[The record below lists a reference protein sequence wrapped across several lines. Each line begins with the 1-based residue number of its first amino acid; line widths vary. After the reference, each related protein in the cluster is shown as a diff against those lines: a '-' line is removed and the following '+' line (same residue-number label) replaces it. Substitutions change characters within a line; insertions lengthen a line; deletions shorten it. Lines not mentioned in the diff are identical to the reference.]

1 MPGFLTLP
9 QVAKALNVPAQWI
22 HYLIRR
28 GTIKIDLDP
37 QTNLYLFPDKPET
50 LEQLRHL
57 RDRPNDHV
65 SD

>member
-9 QVAKALNVPAQWI
+9 QVAKALGVPPHWI
-22 HYLIRR
+22 HHLIHR
-28 GTIKIDLDP
+28 GTIQIDLDP

-50 LEQLRHL
+50 LELLRHL
-57 RDRPNDHV
+57 RDRTNDHV